1 MAVYRLRSD
10 LAFPPPSHAEPSGLL
25 AIGGDLSPERLLRA
39 YALGIF
45 PWYEEP
51 PILWFSPDPR
61 MLIERG
67 RLHVSRRLARTLRQE
82 RFALSLDRDFGGVVR
97 ACAETRRRE
106 GGGTW
111 ITAEMIEAYQRLHA
125 RGFAHSCEAWA
136 GDALVGGIYGVSLG
150 RAFFAESMFHRARD
164 ASKAALVALVWQL
177 EAWGFTLFDCQLPTP
192 HLRSL
197 GASECPRTN
206 FRRRLARALEKQ
218 TRRGVWQLDP
228 ELLPERLA
236 RERVQL
242 TTRD

>member
-1 MAVYRLRSD
+1 MAVYRLRDD

-25 AIGGDLSPERLLRA
+25 AVGGDLSPERLLRA

-82 RFALSLDRDFGGVVR
+82 RFTLSLDRDFAAVIR
-97 ACAETRRRE
+97 ACAGAPRD
-106 GGGTW
+106 GAHGTW
-111 ITAEMIEAYQRLHA
+111 ITPEMIEAYERLHA
-125 RGFAHSCEAWA
+125 LGFAHSCEAWQ
-136 GDALVGGIYGVSLG
+136 DDTLVGGVYGVSLG
-150 RAFFAESMFHRARD
+150 RAFFAESMFHRVRD
-164 ASKAALVALVWQL
+164 ASKVALITLVWQL
-177 EAWGFTLFDCQLPTP
+177 EAWGFTLFDCQLPTA

-206 FRRRLARALEKQ
+206 FRRRLARALQKK
-218 TRRGVWQLDP
+218 TRRGSWELDP
-228 ELLPERLA
+228 AVVPRRLEA
-236 RERVQL
+236 LRAQL
-242 TTRD
+242 TRRA

>member
-1 MAVYRLRSD
+1 MAVYRLRAD

-25 AIGGDLSPERLLRA
+25 AVGGDLSPERLLRA

-82 RFALSLDRDFGGVVR
+82 RFGLSLDRDFAGVIR
-97 ACAETRRRE
+97 ACADTSRRE

-111 ITAEMIEAYQRLHA
+111 ITEEMIDAYERLHT
-125 RGFAHSCEAWA
+125 RGFAHSCEAWQ
-136 GDALVGGIYGVSLG
+136 GDVLVGGVYGVSLG
-150 RAFFAESMFHRARD
+150 RVFFAESMFHRARD

-177 EAWGFTLFDCQLPTP
+177 EAWGFTLFDCQLPTA

-206 FRRRLARALEKQ
+206 FRRRLTRALQKE
-218 TRRGVWQLDP
+218 TRRGVWELDP
-228 ELLPERLA
+228 ALLPERLG
-236 RERVQL
+236 RERAQL
-242 TTRD
+242 TRRD

>member
-1 MAVYRLRSD
+1 
-10 LAFPPPSHAEPSGLL
+10 
-25 AIGGDLSPERLLRA
+25 
-39 YALGIF
+39 
-45 PWYEEP
+45 
-51 PILWFSPDPR
+51 
-61 MLIERG
+61 
-67 RLHVSRRLARTLRQE
+67 VSRRLARTLRQE

-177 EAWGFTLFDCQLPTP
+177 EAWGFTLFDCQLPTA